1 MNSSCGGVVAR
12 VRRRIARGAAPGP
25 GGRQDGSAAVGVPA
39 RQAPPRRL
47 SRRLVRTRAVARTRV
62 RLPHGRPRAQ
72 VPATPLAKAGGKI
85 ARDRRKV
92 HILRMIRRGRPGG
105 GPVRLFCAR
114 RPRPGRPCRSSSSAA
129 PHVRAAAVPGGPG
142 RTDVDAVID
151 DDRDDRPRRSGRPRS
166 CRPRRPPASPPP
178 PGKSFRPTDPVPP
191 PARPP
196 HPRGSRFG
204 DVTWARIAPGGLARI
219 ERGRIPSRWARTA
232 RGGVDRV
239 ALSSHYASRTRL
251 RAPPVRP
258 T

>member
-1 MNSSCGGVVAR
+1 MGAPARRSSPPLVPPSSPKPV
-12 VRRRIARGAAPGP
+12 
-25 GGRQDGSAAVGVPA
+25 GGRA
-39 RQAPPRRL
+39 R
-47 SRRLVRTRAVARTRV
+47 S
-62 RLPHGRPRAQ
+62 
-72 VPATPLAKAGGKI
+72 AGGRI
-85 ARDRRKV
+85 P
-92 HILRMIRRGRPGG
+92 RMTRRGRPGG

-114 RPRPGRPCRSSSSAA
+114 SGRGRASPAGPHRPRLPMCVRRPS
-129 PHVRAAAVPGGPG
+129 RAARGGPTSTQSLTMTGTIVPGGPDARG
-142 RTDVDAVID
+142 RADRAV
-151 DDRDDRPRRSGRPRS
+151 RLQVPHPRGSRFGRQTRCRHPRGRPAMS
-166 CRPRRPPASPPP
+166 WMAD
-178 PGKSFRPTDPVPP
+178 SFARPVPP

-204 DVTWARIAPGGLARI
+204 DVTWARIAPGGLTRI

>member
-1 MNSSCGGVVAR
+1 MGAPARRSSPPPVPPSSPKPA
-12 VRRRIARGAAPGP
+12 
-25 GGRQDGSAAVGVPA
+25 GGRARSAGV
-39 RQAPPRRL
+39 RIPRM
-47 SRRLVRTRAVARTRV
+47 T
-62 RLPHGRPRAQ
+62 
-72 VPATPLAKAGGKI
+72 
-85 ARDRRKV
+85 
-92 HILRMIRRGRPGG
+92 RRGRPGD

-114 RPRPGRPCRSSSSAA
+114 RPRPGPACRSSSSAA

-142 RTDVDAVID
+142 RTDVDAVVD
-151 DDRDDRPRRSGRPRS
+151 DDRDDHPRRSGCPRS

-196 HPRGSRFG
+196 HHVLDGRLLRPAGAATREAAPPRGSRFG

-239 ALSSHYASRTRL
+239 ALSSHYASRARL

>member
-1 MNSSCGGVVAR
+1 M
-12 VRRRIARGAAPGP
+12 
-25 GGRQDGSAAVGVPA
+25 
-39 RQAPPRRL
+39 
-47 SRRLVRTRAVARTRV
+47 T
-62 RLPHGRPRAQ
+62 
-72 VPATPLAKAGGKI
+72 
-85 ARDRRKV
+85 
-92 HILRMIRRGRPGG
+92 RRGRPDD

-129 PHVRAAAVPGGPG
+129 LLRAAAVPCGPG
-142 RTDVDAVID
+142 RTDVDAVVD

-178 PGKSFRPTDPVPP
+178 PGGVVSSPPCPAVARICPTPGGESFRLTDPVPP

-239 ALSSHYASRTRL
+239 ALSSHYASRARL